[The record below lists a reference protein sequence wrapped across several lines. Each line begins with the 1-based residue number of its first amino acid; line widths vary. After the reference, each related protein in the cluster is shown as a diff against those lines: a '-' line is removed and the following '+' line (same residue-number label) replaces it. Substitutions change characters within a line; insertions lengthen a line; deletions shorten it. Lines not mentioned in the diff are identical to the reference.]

1 MTQAIG
7 ILELTSIAR
16 GMELGD
22 VMLKSANV
30 QLLLCRTL
38 CPGKFLLML
47 GGDVGAVQQAIAAG
61 TARAGEM
68 LVDSLVLANIHP
80 SVLPAI
86 SGLNVVEQRQ
96 AAGDRRNLERG
107 SVHQRRR
114 PRGESGQRHPGAHPY
129 GVWYRRQVLH
139 GGGWRYRRCRQRRHG
154 GQRQR
159 RRERITGLPGSDPA
173 TARRAVA
180 TADGGIM
187 EPQTPTERMIQE
199 YVPGKQV
206 TLAHLIANPGKVL
219 FKKLGLPDA
228 VSAIGILTITPSEAS
243 IIACDIAT
251 KSGAVEI
258 GFLDRF
264 TGAVVLTGDVSAVEY
279 ALRQVT
285 RTLGEL
291 MRFTACPITRT

>member
-1 MTQAIG
+1 
-7 ILELTSIAR
+7 
-16 GMELGD
+16 
-22 VMLKSANV
+22 
-30 QLLLCRTL
+30 
-38 CPGKFLLML
+38 
-47 GGDVGAVQQAIAAG
+47 
-61 TARAGEM
+61 
-68 LVDSLVLANIHP
+68 
-80 SVLPAI
+80 
-86 SGLNVVEQRQ
+86 
-96 AAGDRRNLERG
+96 
-107 SVHQRRR
+107 
-114 PRGESGQRHPGAHPY
+114 
-129 GVWYRRQVLH
+129 
-139 GGGWRYRRCRQRRHG
+139 
-154 GQRQR
+154 
-159 RRERITGLPGSDPA
+159 
-173 TARRAVA
+173 
-180 TADGGIM
+180 M

-206 TLAHLIANPGKVL
+206 TLAHLIANPG
-219 FKKLGLPDA
+219 KKLGLPDA